1 MQTVTCRAPIT
12 LPWCIVALVASSLLG
27 QEGGAPLDK
36 YLGLPVNSI
45 SFEPEAQPLP
55 REELDSLLAVKVGEP
70 LHAVKLRQSIERI
83 VATGRYQ
90 EVIVDAEH
98 REDGVSLRFMTRGT
112 WFIGRVTVA
121 GVPEPPNRGQLV
133 NTTKLKLGE
142 RFEKEALQQ
151 AAENL
156 RTRLEAN
163 GFFEARV
170 DSTVSYDEPTEQVH
184 IDFRV
189 DPGPR
194 ARLTMPE
201 VNGVPP
207 EAVEAF
213 VDQTRWRRWFGML
226 GWYPLTERRI
236 QNGLERARRSY
247 VKQDYLLNRV
257 SLNSIDYDGTSQTAK
272 PRVTINLGPQVRIR
286 AEGMKVSQG
295 RLRQLVPVFQE
306 QALDRDL
313 IAEGQSNLAAYLQNQ
328 GYFRAAVTVRG
339 APEGQGRRAITYL
352 IDRGIRYKLENLSI
366 TGNRYFTE
374 KTIRERMDIQ
384 PATFLRYR
392 QGRFSENLLENDLDA
407 IRALY
412 QSNGFRDAEVT
423 SSIEENYG
431 GKSRHLGVVVKI
443 VEGPQWI
450 VGRHEITG
458 VSPERAQEV
467 EGKLSSVEGQPFS
480 EENLAADRDNV
491 LNFYYN
497 EGYQDA
503 SFEWSVLPMLEEH
516 RVEVKYVVHEGR
528 QMFVRG
534 LLVSGLQTSDPEMV
548 FRRIQL
554 QDGEPLSQAKLVE
567 SQRRLYDL
575 GVFARVD
582 MAIQNPE
589 GTERGKYVLYQFEEA
604 RKYSVNVGLGA
615 EITRIGGGTPNFDA
629 PAGEPGFSPR
639 ISFGLTRVNF
649 YGTGHTVGLQ
659 TRASNIQQRALISYL
674 APQFKGRENVTLNFI
689 GLIDRSRDV
698 RTFQA
703 QRVEGTLQL
712 THKLNRQLTL
722 QPRFTYRR
730 NSISQ
735 LAIDPALIPIYAR
748 AVRVGVLA
756 ASLYQDRRDDPIDSH
771 RGYYNSID
779 FGLASKVFGS
789 QADYTRFLARN
800 STYHRLGRDIILAR
814 SFVIGG
820 LVNNKS
826 GEGPDQIPLA
836 ERYFA
841 GGATTHRG
849 FPENQAGPRDL
860 STGFP
865 LGGSALFVNNFEL
878 RAPLLGER
886 LGAVLFHDAGHIYRS
901 VRDISFRFRQRDVQ
915 DFDYMVHAVGF
926 GLRYK
931 TPVGPVRLDLAY
943 SVNSPRFQYE
953 PRRDLTSGP
962 TGPPVTTRI
971 NRFQFHFSLGQTF

>member
-12 LPWCIVALVASSLLG
+12 LPWCIVALVASSLPA

-45 SFEPEAQPLP
+45 SFDPDVQPLP
-55 REELDSLLAVKVGEP
+55 REELDSLLAVKVGDP
-70 LHAVKLRQSIERI
+70 LQAVKLRQSIERI

-90 EVIVDAEH
+90 EVVVDAEH
-98 REDGVSLRFMTRGT
+98 RENGVSLRFMTRAN

-133 NTTKLKLGE
+133 NATKLKLGE
-142 RFEKEALQQ
+142 QFEKEALQQ
-151 AAENL
+151 ASENL
-156 RTRLEAN
+156 RVRLEAN

-170 DSTVSYDEPTEQVH
+170 DSTLSHDEPTEQVH

-194 ARLTMPE
+194 AKLTMPV
-201 VNGVPP
+201 VNGVALG
-207 EAVEAF
+207 AVGDF
-213 VDQTRWRRWFGML
+213 VEQTRWRRWFGLL
-226 GWYPLTERRI
+226 GWYPLTERRL

-257 SLNSIDYDGTSQTAK
+257 TLNSVDYDGTSQTAK
-272 PRVTINLGPQVRIR
+272 PRVTVNLGPQVRIR

-313 IAEGQSNLAAYLQNQ
+313 IAEGQRNLAAYLQNQ
-328 GYFRAAVTVRG
+328 GYFRATVTVRG
-339 APEGQGRRAITYL
+339 VPEGGGRRAITYL
-352 IDRGIRYKLENLSI
+352 IDRGVRYKLDNLSI

-374 KTIRERMDIQ
+374 ATLLERMNIQ

-412 QSNGFRDAEVT
+412 QSNGFRDVEVT
-423 SSIEENYG
+423 AAIEENYD
-431 GKSRHLGVVVKI
+431 GKPRHLGVTVKI

-450 VGRHEITG
+450 VGRHEIAG
-458 VSPERAQEV
+458 VSPERAAEI
-467 EGKLSSVEGQPFS
+467 ERKLSSVEGQPFS
-480 EENLAADRDNV
+480 EESLAADRDNV
-491 LNFYYN
+491 LNYYYN

-503 SFEWSVLPMLEEH
+503 SFEWFVLPMLEEH

-589 GTERGKYVLYQFEEA
+589 GAERGKYVLYQFEEA

-639 ISFGLTRVNF
+639 ISFGVTRVNF

-756 ASLYQDRRDDPIDSH
+756 ASLFQDRRDDPIDSH

-800 STYHRLGRDIILAR
+800 STYHRLGRDIVLAR

-865 LGGSALFVNNFEL
+865 LGGSALLVNNFEL
-878 RAPLLGER
+878 RTPLLGER

-901 VRDISFRFRQRDVQ
+901 IRDISFRFHQRDLQ

-943 SVNSPRFQYE
+943 SINSPRFQYE
-953 PRRDLTSGP
+953 PRDNLTSGP

>member
-1 MQTVTCRAPIT
+1 M
-12 LPWCIVALVASSLLG
+12 VALVAGSLPA

-55 REELDSLLAVKVGEP
+55 RVELDSLLAVKVGDA
-70 LHAVKLRQSIERI
+70 LQAAKLRQSIEQV

-90 EVIVDAEH
+90 EVIVDAER
-98 REDGVSLRFMTRGT
+98 REDGVALRFLMRGN
-112 WFIGRVTVA
+112 WFVGRITVA

-133 NTTKLKLGE
+133 NATKLKLGE
-142 RFEKEALQQ
+142 QFETGALQQ
-151 AAENL
+151 ASENL
-156 RTRLEAN
+156 RARLEAN
-163 GFFEARV
+163 GFLEARV
-170 DSTVSYDEPTEQVH
+170 DSSLSYDAATEQVSV
-184 IDFRV
+184 DFRV

-194 ARLTMPE
+194 AKLTTPVVRGLPAGML
-201 VNGVPP
+201 GDL
-207 EAVEAF
+207 
-213 VDQTRWRRWFGML
+213 VDQTRWKRWSGLL
-226 GWYPLTERRI
+226 GWYPLTERRL
-236 QNGLERARRSY
+236 QNGLERVRRSY

-257 SLNSIDYDGTSQTAK
+257 TLNSVDYDATSQTAR
-272 PRVTINLGPQVRIR
+272 PDLTVSLGPQVRIR
-286 AEGMKVSQG
+286 TEGVKISQG

-313 IAEGQSNLAAYLQNQ
+313 IAEGQRNLAAYLQNQ
-328 GYFRAAVTVRG
+328 GYFRAAVSVRG
-339 APEGQGRRAITYL
+339 TAEGQGQRAITYL
-352 IDRGIRYKLENLSI
+352 VERGERYKLASLTI
-366 TGNRYFTE
+366 TGHRYFSE
-374 KTIRERMDIQ
+374 ETIRERIDMV
-384 PATFLRYR
+384 PATVLRYR
-392 QGRFSENLLENDLDA
+392 RGRFSESMLENDLDA

-412 QSNGFRDAEVT
+412 QSNGFRDVQVT
-423 SSIEENYG
+423 SAIQENFG
-431 GKSRHLGVVVKI
+431 GKPQHLGVTIRI
-443 VEGPQWI
+443 VEGPQWL
-450 VGRHEITG
+450 VGRHEIAG
-458 VSPERAQEV
+458 VAAGRREEIEQ
-467 EGKLSSVEGQPFS
+467 KISSVAGQPFS
-480 EENLAADRDNV
+480 EENLAADRDNI
-491 LNFYYN
+491 LNYYYN
-497 EGYQDA
+497 EGYQEA
-503 SFEWSVLPMLEEH
+503 AFEWTVLPMVEEN
-516 RVEVKYVVHEGR
+516 RVEVKYTINEGR
-528 QMFVRG
+528 QQFVRG
-534 LLVSGLQTSDPEMV
+534 LLVSGLQTSDPEIV
-548 FRRIQL
+548 YRRIQL
-554 QDGEPLSQAKLVE
+554 EEGEPLSQAKLVE

-649 YGTGHTVGLQ
+649 YGTGHTVGVQ

-689 GLIDRSRDV
+689 GLVDRSRDV

-730 NSISQ
+730 NSITQ

-756 ASLYQDRRDDPIDSH
+756 ASLYQDRRDDPIDSR

-779 FGLASKVFGS
+779 FGLASKIFGS

-800 STYHRLGRDIILAR
+800 STYHRLGRDVIFAR
-814 SFVIGG
+814 SSVLGW
-820 LVNNKS
+820 LVNIKS
-826 GEGPDQIPLA
+826 GEGPELIPLA
-836 ERYFA
+836 ERFFA

-865 LGGSALFVNNFEL
+865 LGGSALFMNNFEL
-878 RAPLLGER
+878 RTPLLGER
-886 LGAVLFHDAGHIYRS
+886 LGAVLFHDAGHVYTS
-901 VRDISFRFRQRDVQ
+901 VREISFRFRQRDLR

-931 TPVGPVRLDLAY
+931 TPVGPVRLDLSY
-943 SVNSPRFQYE
+943 SLNSPRFQYE
-953 PRRDLTSGP
+953 PRQDLTSGP
-962 TGPPVTTRI
+962 TGPPVATRI
-971 NRFQFHFSLGQTF
+971 SRFQFHFSLGQTF

>member
-1 MQTVTCRAPIT
+1 M
-12 LPWCIVALVASSLLG
+12 VASSLLG

-142 RFEKEALQQ
+142 RFEKESLQQ

-163 GFFEARV
+163 GFFESRV
-170 DSTVSYDEPTEQVH
+170 DSTVSYDEPTEQVR

-207 EAVEAF
+207 DAVGAF

-226 GWYPLTERRI
+226 GWYPLTERRL

-257 SLNSIDYDGTSQTAK
+257 TLNSIDYDGTSQTAK

-313 IAEGQSNLAAYLQNQ
+313 IAEGQRNLAAYLQNQ

-352 IDRGIRYKLENLSI
+352 IDRGVRYKLDNLAI

-374 KTIRERMDIQ
+374 ETIRERMNIQ

-431 GKSRHLGVVVKI
+431 GKPRHLGVVVKI

-467 EGKLSSVEGQPFS
+467 ERKLSSVEGQPFS

-503 SFEWSVLPMLEEH
+503 SFEWSVLPMLEDH

-639 ISFGLTRVNF
+639 ISFGVTRVNF

-800 STYHRLGRDIILAR
+800 STYHRLGRDVILAR

-865 LGGSALFVNNFEL
+865 LGGSALFMNNFEL
-878 RAPLLGER
+878 RTPLLGER
-886 LGAVLFHDAGHIYRS
+886 LGAVLFHDSGHIYRS
-901 VRDISFRFRQRDVQ
+901 IRDISFRFHQRDVQ

-953 PRRDLTSGP
+953 PRQDLTSGP